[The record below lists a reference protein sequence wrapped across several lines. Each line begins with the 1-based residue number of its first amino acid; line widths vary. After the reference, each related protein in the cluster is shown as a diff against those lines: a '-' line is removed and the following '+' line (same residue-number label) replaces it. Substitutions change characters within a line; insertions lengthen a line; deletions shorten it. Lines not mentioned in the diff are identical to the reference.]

1 MCTVQSKLWCLARH
15 KGRPL
20 RSLDPP
26 LFHVNYRVNFGL
38 KKAVLPASEYCMVL
52 RGVYSDTT
60 QLDVELC
67 RYRRVSIATQL
78 NSIDPVEQRTAK
90 SVVFLFMTSR
100 STYKLSQ
107 LGHYVHSI
115 GDSWVELCRYRHF
128 ANSTQLDVELSW
140 VELRR
145 CKRAFR
151 LFCVA
156 TFWILTVIRWTVI
169 KLC

>member
-1 MCTVQSKLWCLARH
+1 MKITMCTVQSKLWCLARH

-90 SVVFLFMTSR
+90 SVVFLFMTSWPTNWVNWVTTFIDR
-100 STYKLSQ
+100 WQLS
-107 LGHYVHSI
+107 
-115 GDSWVELCRYRHF
+115 WF
-128 ANSTQLDVELSW
+128 ELS
-140 VELRR
+140 
-145 CKRAFR
+145 
-151 LFCVA
+151 CVA
-156 TFWILTVIRWTVI
+156 INTSLRSCQPMTDRRTDSSAG
-169 KLC
+169 